1 MFKLSDKAIAEF
13 KKIYKQ
19 QFGVELDNTEANRL
33 GLQLLEFFKLIYRPI
48 PKDTQDSL
56 VKFGLTFNKG
66 SFRV

>member
-13 KKIYKQ
+13 KKIYQ
-19 QFGVELDNTEANRL
+19 QEFGVDLDNAEANRL

-48 PKDTQDSL
+48 PKDNKDSK
-56 VKFGLTFNKG
+56 VEFDLTFDKG